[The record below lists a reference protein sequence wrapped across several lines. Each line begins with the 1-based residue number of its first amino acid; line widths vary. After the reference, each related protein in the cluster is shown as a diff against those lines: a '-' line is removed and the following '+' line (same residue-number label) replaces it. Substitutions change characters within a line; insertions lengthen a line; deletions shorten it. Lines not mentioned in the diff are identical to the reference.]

1 MLAGFGQQM
10 TFVFN
15 FNKLFFHL
23 ESGGLA
29 HHCISLGLTCFV
41 FISQDQEIQE
51 DIFYPNLFLH
61 FCVLKMMDEITQCI
75 SKWTVAFIMPFS
87 GREQIL
93 VNSQKLPLGWERN
106 LLFLDFSFSATDQ
119 TTSYPHISRSLVLIG
134 CLVVF
139 EYHLSFASFF

>member
-1 MLAGFGQQM
+1 MLADFGQQM
-10 TFVFN
+10 TFIFN
-15 FNKLFFHL
+15 FNKLYFHL

-75 SKWTVAFIMPFS
+75 SKWTVAFIMPFL

-93 VNSQKLPLGWERN
+93 VNSQKLPLGWERD
-106 LLFLDFSFSATDQ
+106 LLFLDFSLLLLIKLPVTLTYPEAQFLLAAWQYFS
-119 TTSYPHISRSLVLIG
+119 II
-134 CLVVF
+134 
-139 EYHLSFASFF
+139 

>member
-1 MLAGFGQQM
+1 MLADFGQQM
-10 TFVFN
+10 TFIFN
-15 FNKLFFHL
+15 FNKLYFHL

-75 SKWTVAFIMPFS
+75 SKWTVAFIMPFL

-93 VNSQKLPLGWERN
+93 VNSQKLPLGWERD
-106 LLFLDFSFSATDQ
+106 LLFLDFSLLLLIKLPVTL
-119 TTSYPHISRSLVLIG
+119 TYPEAQFLLAAWQ
-134 CLVVF
+134 
-139 EYHLSFASFF
+139 YLSII